1 MMYNLGKRLVRR
13 GHEITVYT
21 TDVLDADSRVE
32 KRFDL
37 LEGMKVHYFKT
48 ISNWLSWHQKL
59 FFPMGLGKKIKETI
73 KNFDLIHLTDARTYP
88 NIHAYNS
95 AQEFNIPYV
104 WSAFGSLPR
113 ATGVKRHMKFV
124 YDHIYGYNIS
134 KNVRKAIAQTEN
146 EAESY
151 IEFGVERDKV
161 EIVPLGI
168 ETGEFDLLPSKG
180 SFRKRHSIGEKEKII
195 LFLGRINE
203 HKGIGL
209 LIRAFANIAKKR
221 NDVRLAIVGRDDGYL
236 SAMNKLIND
245 LSLTGRII
253 FAGPLYGGDRI
264 EAYVDADIFA
274 LTSSHYEETSLAALE
289 AAASGTPVIITE
301 QAGIPYLD
309 EYKGGI
315 TVSYNLNELETA
327 LTDLLKN
334 DPLREEMGR
343 NARKLIYEIFSWDKV
358 VEQME
363 GIYSEALY

>member
-59 FFPMGLGKKIKETI
+59 FFPMGLGEKIKETI
-73 KNFDLIHLTDARTYP
+73 KSFDVIHLTDARTYP
-88 NIHAYNS
+88 NIHAYS
-95 AQEFNIPYV
+95 YAQRFNIPYV

-113 ATGVKRHMKFV
+113 ATGVKKHMKFI
-124 YDHIYGYNIS
+124 YDHLYGFNIS

-146 EAESY
+146 EADAY
-151 IEFGVERDKV
+151 IEFGVEKDRV
-161 EIVPLGI
+161 EIIPLGI
-168 ETGEFDLLPSKG
+168 ETDEFDLLPSKG
-180 SFRKRHSIGEKEKII
+180 GFRKRHLISEKEKII

-209 LIRAFANIAKKR
+209 LIRAFADIAKKK
-221 NDVRLAIVGRDDGYL
+221 NDVRLVIVGRDDGYL
-236 SAMNKLIND
+236 STMNKLIND

-253 FAGPLYGGDRI
+253 FAGPLYGSDRI
-264 EAYVDADIFA
+264 EAYVDADVFT
-274 LTSSHYEETSLAALE
+274 LTPSHYEETSLAALE
-289 AAASGTPVIITE
+289 AAAAGTPVIITE

-309 EYKGGI
+309 AYKGGI
-315 TVSYNLNELETA
+315 TIRYNRDELKTA
-327 LTDLLKN
+327 LTDLLMN

-363 GIYSEALY
+363 RIYYEALN